1 MEATLCQSL
10 ADSWKSPI
18 IARVQVETFTGG
30 VISEK
35 YLANLDSQ
43 GLGPAGRFRIGR
55 KVVYP
60 TNEFVKWLAA
70 RSAAIPERVCKT
82 ANA

>member
-18 IARVQVETFTGG
+18 IARVQVEAFTGG
-30 VISEK
+30 AISEK

-43 GLGPAGRFRIGR
+43 GLGPEGRFRIGR

-60 TNEFVKWLAA
+60 TDKFVKWLES
-70 RSAAIPERVCKT
+70 RSASIPKK
-82 ANA
+82 

>member
-1 MEATLCQSL
+1 MESIFFQTL
-10 ADSWKSPI
+10 AESWKSPI
-18 IARVQVETFTGG
+18 IARVQVEAFTGG
-30 VISEK
+30 AISEK

-60 TNEFVKWLAA
+60 TAELVKWLAA
-70 RSAAIPERVCKT
+70 RSAAIPERACKI